1 MMTPSRN
8 IAILLRVNTA
18 VCSASR
24 NSLKT
29 RFFRVFGMVF
39 RECKQFF
46 LIGRT
51 QAVQRLCGGLIQ
63 AVAQLY
69 AFLLNNPITARPPFL
84 FRLMRG
90 STTAIRISPIS
101 KPRMLIAA

>member
-1 MMTPSRN
+1 
-8 IAILLRVNTA
+8 
-18 VCSASR
+18 
-24 NSLKT
+24 
-29 RFFRVFGMVF
+29 MVF

-69 AFLLNNPITARPPFL
+69 AFFVEQSHYLAPSFL
-84 FRLMRG
+84 FRLMRR